1 MRAVHLL
8 RVVVFAFADISVKG
22 TKVSSFFRLKDA
34 IDEKHTSGFIYR
46 FKCNRQTCKSRYT
59 GETGRRKEIR
69 EREHGYTD
77 KQSAI
82 FQHCESTKHAKARS
96 KNFTVVARNYPQWRR
111 RKICEAMYIRDE
123 NRDLNKQED
132 KHRQSYKLLTN
143 SYNIIILEL
152 VPFKKEQS
160 LEDYLSD

>member
-1 MRAVHLL
+1 MKP
-8 RVVVFAFADISVKG
+8 DISVKG

-46 FKCNRQTCKSRYT
+46 FKCNRRTCKSRYI

-123 NRDLNKQED
+123 NPDLNKQGD
-132 KHRQSYKLLTN
+132 KHRQSYKLDLLKWRQN
-143 SYNIIILEL
+143 KRWRQVFHGGSPYSSFYNFVICWYE
-152 VPFKKEQS
+152 FS
-160 LEDYLSD
+160 